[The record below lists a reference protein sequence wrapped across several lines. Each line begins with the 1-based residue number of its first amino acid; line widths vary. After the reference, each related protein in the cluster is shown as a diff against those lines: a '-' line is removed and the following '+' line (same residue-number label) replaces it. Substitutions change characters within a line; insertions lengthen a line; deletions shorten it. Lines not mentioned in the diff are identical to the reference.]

1 MSDESDK
8 RADNAAAAGPHQSSA
23 DAVAD
28 RNYEIGYGKPPKA
41 TQYKKGQCGNLKGRK
56 KKEEIDDVRIVID
69 RVLDEPAKL
78 HVGGKVRTVSKLE
91 AMVEALRVSALR
103 GDAKAALKIFKQG
116 QKMGMFSKAKPKR
129 GIVIDQPGTDE
140 EKMILRAFLA
150 EQGGGNGAVNATD
163 APRMRRS

>member
-1 MSDESDK
+1 MSDQPDK
-8 RADNAAAAGPHQSSA
+8 HVHNTAAADPHQSA
-23 DAVAD
+23 DAAD

-41 TQYKKGQCGNLKGRK
+41 TQFKKGQCGNLKGRK
-56 KKEEIDDVRIVID
+56 KKAEIDDVRIVID

-103 GDAKAALKIFKQG
+103 GDAKAALKLFKQG

-163 APRMRRS
+163 EPRMRRS